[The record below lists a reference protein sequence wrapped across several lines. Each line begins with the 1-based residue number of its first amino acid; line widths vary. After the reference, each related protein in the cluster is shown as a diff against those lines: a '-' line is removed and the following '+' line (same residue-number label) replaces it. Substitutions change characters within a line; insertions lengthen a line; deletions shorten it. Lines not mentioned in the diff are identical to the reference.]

1 MIILGVKAKE
11 VLAMPDCDHN
21 SPKTAKD
28 SAFTMNWYRYQV
40 PLLLLGFLCIVA
52 GGAVLRSARSVV
64 MPLVIAWL
72 LSFIFKPAVLRLEKR
87 KAPRGLAVSLLLT
100 LFLVICLL
108 AFALLYRRILPFVN
122 AFPGYYARFMN
133 IVQEIGQKTNLPTD
147 VLMEFDLGRRLTPFL
162 FALPAKAISLIS
174 NLFLIIVFLIFILLG
189 SPASSE
195 KLKRAF
201 SPTTADRVQ
210 QIVNAI
216 SKQIGRYLL
225 TTVII
230 SALTGIAV
238 WLALVIINVDFAV
251 NWGVLAFVLNFIPYV
266 GSLIASIP
274 PILVAIVQFY
284 PDIRPAVTT
293 SLALLAIQTSI
304 GNLLAPKVVGDA
316 LNINPIV
323 VLLSLLFWGWLWGGV
338 GAVLAVPIV
347 VVIKITCEN
356 VPILRPIAILM
367 ESRQS
372 KVIEGPA

>member
-28 SAFTMNWYRYQV
+28 SAFTMNWYRYQA

-87 KAPRGLAVSLLLT
+87 KVPRGLAVSLLLT

>member
-11 VLAMPDCDHN
+11 DLAMPDCDHN

-87 KAPRGLAVSLLLT
+87 KVPRGLAVSLLLT